1 VVGRKF
7 DIWADDR
14 MIMRAG
20 EFILEGGL

>member
-14 MIMRAG
+14 VIMRAG
-20 EFILEGGL
+20 QFVLNT